1 MRRLIVIVTILA
13 FLANGSLAAV
23 SQSDKDFL
31 KSASLVTGGL
41 LAGEAIF
48 LLIGMNFTEENNRWA
63 TPKNNWLALS
73 DLLTGLGM
81 IYQAQNNQELYDSQ
95 TLYFYSSL
103 STLTHTYRECEY
115 FKDKENK
122 FCTNMPLFVMNN
134 IKLLGS
140 LVVTGR
146 VLALRV
152 SW

>member
-1 MRRLIVIVTILA
+1 MRRAIVILTILS
-13 FLANGSLAAV
+13 FLANPILAAV
-23 SQSDKDFL
+23 SQADKDFL

-48 LLIGMNFTEENNRWA
+48 LLIGMNLTEDKNPWA
-63 TPKNNWLALS
+63 TPKNNWLAIG

-122 FCTNMPLFVMNN
+122 FCANLPLFVMNN

-140 LVVTGR
+140 LVVTGK